1 MEAEREKEAVE
12 PGQSGGI
19 SPALTHCLHGDGEK
33 RLLGNLFR
41 RQLTG
46 SAVWVNGVEGKGK
59 AGMACRFLG
68 SVLEGWLTS
77 RWQAQEK
84 GQTERNRCP
93 PGDGR
98 LQSHVRSNRSPVH
111 LSSSHLSPSAAISA
125 LRSASS
131 STGQAV
137 VVTLNSYSARE
148 APV

>member
-1 MEAEREKEAVE
+1 MEVEREKEAVE

-19 SPALTHCLHGDGEK
+19 SPAFTQCLHGDGEK

-41 RQLTG
+41 RQITG
-46 SAVWVNGVEGKGK
+46 SAVWVNGVEENGK

-68 SVLEGWLTS
+68 SVLEGWLAS
-77 RWQAQEK
+77 RWQPQEK

-98 LQSHVRSNRSPVH
+98 LQSHVRSNQSSVH
-111 LSSSHLSPSAAISA
+111 LSNFHLSPSAVIWA

-131 STGQAV
+131 FTGQAV